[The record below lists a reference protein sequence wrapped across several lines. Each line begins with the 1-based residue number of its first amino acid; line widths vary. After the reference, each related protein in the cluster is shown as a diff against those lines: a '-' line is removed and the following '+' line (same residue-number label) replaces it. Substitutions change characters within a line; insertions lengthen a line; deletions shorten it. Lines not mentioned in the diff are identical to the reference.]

1 MPDLNPPFRKPA
13 NTGVLQLPLV
23 DTLHQRFGNSIT
35 TSPTSLILNI
45 VTMGND
51 QYYEKVAGDESSDPF
66 VGEASRVVR
75 PPPTPRNRSLLTKV
89 ALGAI
94 VATVF
99 IAAVAIVSSAVVSYR
114 LPAAAEAAIQKA
126 QNSATASAAP
136 STTTSSGKTTGM
148 GMGDGDIEGIG
159 DDSSSKSTENDKTI
173 ESSLEFDQS
182 HHQDMR
188 ACGGTPDEARAAGC
202 VFDVMMQLWTP
213 PECMDEPLSERFLEA
228 GNWTWYADID
238 AQRIYSDEEIR
249 KGDHDVV
256 YVAQSYHRHHCIFA
270 WERLVRAMR
279 NQAPL
284 IEELISYD
292 HVMHCRHKT
301 LTLPEEG
308 AQAVRGVVAPTGYT
322 RCASYD
328 VWIKHLPF
336 NKMSSTD

>member
-1 MPDLNPPFRKPA
+1 
-13 NTGVLQLPLV
+13 
-23 DTLHQRFGNSIT
+23 
-35 TSPTSLILNI
+35 
-45 VTMGND
+45 MGHD
-51 QYYEKVAGDESSDPF
+51 QYYDKVAGDDSEDPL
-66 VGEASRVVR
+66 VGGADSSRVMR
-75 PPPTPRNRSLLTKV
+75 APPTQPKKRSLLTTL

-94 VATVF
+94 AVVVF
-99 IAAVAIVSSAVVSYR
+99 IFAVALVSSAVVSYR
-114 LPAAAEAAIQKA
+114 LPTATDAAISKQ
-126 QNSATASAAP
+126 SSTA
-136 STTTSSGKTTGM
+136 TSSAQAVATSSAPTSKVGTGNA
-148 GMGDGDIEGIG
+148 IEKVY
-159 DDSSSKSTENDKTI
+159 DAST
-173 ESSLEFDQS
+173 
-182 HHQDMR
+182 HQDMR
-188 ACGGTPDEARAAGC
+188 NCGSTPDEARAAGC

-213 PECMDEPLSERFLEA
+213 PECMDSPLSERFLEK
-228 GNWTWYADID
+228 GNWTWYADGG
-238 AQRIYSDEEIR
+238 AQRAYTDEEIR

-308 AQAVRGVVAPTGYT
+308 AEEVRGVVAPTGYT

-328 VWIKHLPF
+328 VWIKNLPF